1 MGQQSNYISYLS
13 KFIKNF
19 KIAISGSEKE
29 FTTGGLNRAIFMLSI
44 PMILEMVMESLF
56 AIVDIFFVSR
66 VSTNAV
72 ATIGLTE
79 SVLMIIYSVAIGL
92 SMATTAMVARRT
104 GEKKLKKAANAGFQ
118 SILIALVV
126 WLVTGSLGLIFSKD
140 ILRLMGGS
148 EALISEG
155 YGYTMVMMG
164 GNVTII
170 LIFLINAIF
179 RGAGDASIAMRTLWL
194 SNGLNIILDPIF
206 IFGFGPIEPMGVQ
219 GAAVATTIGRGIG
232 VLYQVYNLFG
242 GKSLI
247 IFSFENL
254 KIDLKIILSLLK
266 VSIGGIGQ
274 FLIETASWIF
284 LVRIIAEFGS
294 DAVAGYTIAFRIIV
308 FTILPSWGMANAAA
322 TLVGQN
328 LGANQPER
336 AEKSVWRSALYNMI
350 FLAFISLIFGIWAES
365 FIGFFTDLPEV
376 SKYGALGL
384 RIICFGYVFF
394 AYGMVIGQAYNGAG
408 DTKTPTIVN
417 FWVFWVFQIPF
428 SYLLAK
434 FLNMGPEG
442 VFIAITIAHSA
453 LAVVFIILFRK
464 GKWKLVNI

>member
-104 GEKKLKKAANAGFQ
+104 GEKKLKKASNAGFQ

-179 RGAGDASIAMRTLWL
+179 RGAGDASIAMKTLWL